1 MSPLPSHPA
10 PNGALGARLSPE
22 SSREQGGRAER
33 PGAGR
38 EEGPGRGRQ
47 GDPAGGEAPTS
58 PSWFLQQRQP
68 LLTARRGGSGRLGD
82 GDSEAER
89 RTGQGAPASMD
100 PGVRGRAGIS

>member
-1 MSPLPSHPA
+1 MPPLPSHPA

-68 LLTARRGGSGRLGD
+68 CSQLGKE
-82 GDSEAER
+82 GAGAWETVTQAER